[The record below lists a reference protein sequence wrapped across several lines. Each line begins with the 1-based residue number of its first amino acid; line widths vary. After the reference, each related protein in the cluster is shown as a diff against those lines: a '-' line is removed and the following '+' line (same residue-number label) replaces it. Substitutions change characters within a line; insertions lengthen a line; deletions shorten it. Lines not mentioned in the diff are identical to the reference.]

1 MTDLLL
7 VEGGLPRHLIENLR
21 IIQDSGRALLAIVN
35 NILDISKLNAHKTSA
50 DTSVR
55 AFALVGPRIE
65 SSSEPVVAP
74 T

>member
-55 AFALVGPRIE
+55 VRSIDRSVETRPGR
-65 SSSEPVVAP
+65 P